1 MKRYD
6 QNAFIAFVLFCGLAL
21 LVSCSATRHTDTIT
35 AITERDTAHTS
46 IRIDTIAAILDRHAE
61 LRDTIRQT
69 ERLTGTL
76 KIERDTAGR
85 PVLFIWNTSARMQTT
100 AGQKRNFDT
109 DFKRHTASV
118 KSDTATTRTEDIQ
131 KEEKKTTKV
140 GPAPEAY
147 LGTAL
152 LLFAILYVIYVILEN
167 LWRNRNK

>member
-21 LVSCSATRHTDTIT
+21 LVSCSATRHTDTIA
-35 AITERDTAHTS
+35 AITERDTTHTS
-46 IRIDTIAAILDRHAE
+46 IRIDTIAATLDRHAE
-61 LRDTIRQT
+61 LRDTVRQT

-85 PVLFIWNTSARMQTT
+85 PVLFIWDTSALMQ
-100 AGQKRNFDT
+100 ASRGQKEGWDT
-109 DFKRHTASV
+109 KFKVHAAALRA
-118 KSDTATTRTEDIQ
+118 DTATTRAEDIQ
-131 KEEKKTTKV
+131 KEEKRSMKV

-147 LGTAL
+147 FGAAL